1 MIRIFPDYESLS
13 YAAAGIIVEQSQKT
27 VRDQGFFSLVLSG
40 GQTPRRTYELLSQDA
55 VRNRIPWGKVNIF
68 WSDERC
74 VPQDDPHSNEHMAR
88 EAFIDHVPIPPDHI
102 HPIRC
107 TKSPQKSAEEYELLL
122 RSFLTEDSAS
132 FDVVLLG
139 VGEDG
144 HTASLFPESE
154 SLDEMKRWVLEVHSH
169 HEDFS
174 RVTLALPIINR
185 ALLVIFLVSGEAK
198 ANTLYKV
205 LDNSLDSCRL
215 PAQLVQPSN
224 GQLIWLVDKEA
235 GRELENKHLNR

>member
-1 MIRIFPDYESLS
+1 MIRIFSDYESLS
-13 YAAAGIIVEQSQKT
+13 FAAVDIIVEQSQKA
-27 VRDQGFFSLVLSG
+27 VNNKGFFNLVLSG
-40 GQTPRRTYELLSQDA
+40 GQTPRRTYGLLSQDA
-55 VRNRIPWGKVNIF
+55 VCNRIPWSKVNIF

-74 VPQDDPHSNEHMAR
+74 VPQDDPRSNEHMAR
-88 EAFIDHVPIPPDHI
+88 EAFIDHVPILPDHI

-107 TKSPQKSAEEYELLL
+107 TQSPKKSAEEYELLL

-139 VGEDG
+139 MGEDG

-154 SLDEMKRWVLEVHSH
+154 TLDEMKRWVLEVHSH

-185 ALLVIFLVSGEAK
+185 AQLVVFLVTGEAK
-198 ANTLYKV
+198 AHTLYKV
-205 LDNSLDSCRL
+205 LNNPLDSGQL

-235 GRELENKHLNR
+235 GRELEGKHLI